1 MTAEARRSGSGLGR
15 GLAALIPQRQESR
28 ATVELPIAMI
38 ARNPYQPRQMIEQ
51 QALEQLAQSVAEHG
65 ILQPILVS
73 EAPDGYRLVAGERRL
88 RAAEMAGL
96 ERIPA
101 LVRTVEERDQLALA
115 LVENLQ
121 RADLNP
127 LDQARAFRLLVDEFG
142 LTQDEVARRVGRSRS
157 AVANILR
164 LLELAPDVRAAV
176 EAGTISE
183 GHARALSGLD
193 DHSRQVELLNVIVP
207 RGLSVRQTEDLV
219 RRLRDDQRQTSPRDA
234 AEEPVTRHGPEL
246 ERIESSLRIVLGTKV
261 SVNAGRRGGRIII
274 EYYDDDDLSRIHER
288 LMGGSH
294 G

>member
-38 ARNPYQPRQMIEQ
+38 ARNPYQPRQTVEQ

-73 EAPDGYRLVAGERRL
+73 EGPDGYRLVAGERRL

-101 LVRTVEERDQLALA
+101 LVRTVEERDQLAFA

-127 LDQARAFRLLVDEFG
+127 LEQARAFRLLVDEFG

-164 LLELAPDVRAAV
+164 LLELAPDVQAAV
-176 EAGTISE
+176 KAGKISE
-183 GHARALSGLD
+183 GHARALGGLD
-193 DHSRQVELLNVIVP
+193 NHSRQVELLNVIVP

-219 RRLRDDQRQTSPRDA
+219 RRLRDDQRPTSPADT
-234 AEEPVTRHGPEL
+234 EPVTRHGPEL
-246 ERIESSLRIVLGTKV
+246 ERIESSLRTVLGTKV

-288 LMGGSH
+288 LLGGSH
-294 G
+294 D